1 MTLAL
6 VALLLPIVAAVRHA
20 PPPWAAKV
28 PAGVCYHRVAAD
40 GREMMLFLAAED
52 ASEGAAPCRFGGR
65 RRGGGGAP
73 LVVALHGFGGGYPDM
88 FVPLSGAVA
97 ARGLALAVPRG
108 LNGSWNGRYCCGVAL
123 RERVDDVGALR
134 ALLAAARRLTR
145 RVDAALAF
153 GVGFS
158 NGGFLASDAA
168 ALPGR
173 GPPLFKAVVSVAGH
187 ALRVGLDARPTPVL
201 MVHGDGDAV
210 VPLGGCCGGNEA
222 LPICAA
228 ALEAASPFGVVGCR
242 GARDVFRQW
251 LRANGCAGETA
262 TRAGGRACVS
272 GTGCAANTTLC
283 VAAGLGHFPEFV
295 LPGAAAQADALT
307 FVAREACRARG
318 GAFGDAGCACA
329 SGTGPFCWT
338 PPD

>member
-1 MTLAL
+1 MTL

-123 RERVDDVGALR
+123 RDRVDDVGALR

-158 NGGFLASDAA
+158 NGGFLASDAVW
-168 ALPGR
+168 
-173 GPPLFKAVVSVAGH
+173 KS
-187 ALRVGLDARPTPVL
+187 
-201 MVHGDGDAV
+201 
-210 VPLGGCCGGNEA
+210 N
-222 LPICAA
+222 IQ
-228 ALEAASPFGVVGCR
+228 S
-242 GARDVFRQW
+242 
-251 LRANGCAGETA
+251 
-262 TRAGGRACVS
+262 
-272 GTGCAANTTLC
+272 
-283 VAAGLGHFPEFV
+283 
-295 LPGAAAQADALT
+295 
-307 FVAREACRARG
+307 
-318 GAFGDAGCACA
+318 
-329 SGTGPFCWT
+329 
-338 PPD
+338 